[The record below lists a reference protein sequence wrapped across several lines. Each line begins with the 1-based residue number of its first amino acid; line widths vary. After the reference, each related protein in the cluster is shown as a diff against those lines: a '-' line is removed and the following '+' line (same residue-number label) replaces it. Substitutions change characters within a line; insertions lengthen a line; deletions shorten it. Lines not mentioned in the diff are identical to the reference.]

1 MSQPRVNPP
10 NPTKI
15 VVIGG
20 GFAGV
25 YAARSLERQWSDSP
39 HVSITLISRE
49 NYFLMTPLLFEASSG
64 VLEPRHTVT
73 PIRSMFDGY
82 VRFVQAN
89 VESIDLEKRRVTAKL
104 NDEHTRNFEFDHI
117 VLALGGVTN
126 KNLIQ
131 GSEFARTFKTLY
143 DAISLRNHCIANFEA
158 ADVETDETKRRALL
172 TFVII
177 GGGLVGLELQGELTE
192 FIKNISRAYP
202 RIKSDS
208 VRFELIEAGPRLV
221 PEMDEELGKYAMQ
234 VLVNRG
240 VTVRLNTRVKSIEN
254 RKVHVTDTESIDSDT
269 IILAAGVAVNPLIAA
284 LPVQKNPK
292 NRVIVDA
299 TMRSTSHPYVWAL
312 GDCAAIPD
320 PQGKPYPQLA
330 QHALR
335 EARLI
340 GKNITA
346 VIRGQPPKPFIYKNK
361 GTLAAL
367 GRHKGVGR
375 VFKFKIYGFIAWWVW
390 RTYYLMQMPR
400 FDRRLRIVIDWTV
413 ALFFKND
420 VVELDMLTRR

>member
-1 MSQPRVNPP
+1 MTQSSPTSPKQ
-10 NPTKI
+10 TKI
-15 VVIGG
+15 VIVGG

-25 YAARSLERQWSDSP
+25 YAARSLERLWGNSP
-39 HVSITLISRE
+39 EVSITLISRE

-64 VLEPRHTVT
+64 VLEPRHAVN
-73 PIRSMFDGY
+73 PIRSMFDE

-89 VESIDLEKRRVTAKL
+89 VEAIDIEKRQITAKL
-104 NDEHTRNFEFDHI
+104 TDNHTRQFDFDHI

-126 KNLIQ
+126 KNLIP

-143 DAISLRNHCIANFEA
+143 DAISLRNHCIANFES
-158 ADVETDETKRRALL
+158 ADVETDEKRKRALL
-172 TFVII
+172 SFVIV

-192 FIKNISRAYP
+192 FIKNIGRAYP
-202 RIKSDS
+202 RIPPNLMH
-208 VRFELIEAGPRLV
+208 FELIEAGPRLV
-221 PEMDEELGKYAMQ
+221 PEMDEDLGKYALK
-234 VLVNRG
+234 VLVDRG
-240 VTVRLNTRVKSIEN
+240 VTVRLNTRVKAIEDH
-254 RKVHVTDTESIDSDT
+254 KVHVTETESLDADT
-269 IILAAGVAVNPLIAA
+269 IILAAGVAVNPLIAS
-284 LPVQKNPK
+284 LPVEKNPK
-292 NRVIVDA
+292 NRVAVDA
-299 TMRSTSHPYVWAL
+299 TMRSKSHPCVWAL

-320 PQGKPYPQLA
+320 PEGKPYPQLA

-340 GKNITA
+340 GLNITA
-346 VIRGQPPKPFIYKNK
+346 VIRGESPKPFIYKNK

-390 RTYYLMQMPR
+390 RTYYLRQMPR